1 MEKTNTTE
9 LQNSPSTAVSV
20 ISGLLGVLTFAGVF
34 GATFYFGFQA
44 IIPLF
49 AGGAVGLV
57 AGLFAAAVAKK
68 RGRTAL
74 AKASMLLCLAAGVI
88 GGILLAGPVAVV
100 TIAIA
105 QLRPA
110 LGSNSEQAGMA
121 GE

>member
-9 LQNSPSTAVSV
+9 LQNTSSTAVSV

-34 GATFYFGFQA
+34 GATFCFGFQA

-68 RGRTAL
+68 RGRTTL
-74 AKASMLLCLAAGVI
+74 AKASTLLCLAAGVI
-88 GGILLAGPVAVV
+88 GGILFAGPVAVV

-105 QLRPA
+105 LLRPA
-110 LGSNSEQAGMA
+110 LGSNSEQPGMA